1 MGKIL
6 NRYLFVEILVPFCFG
21 LAVFTFVLL
30 IARILKLVE
39 LVVNRGVPLLD
50 ILSTFALILP
60 AFLEVTVPMALLLA
74 ILLGFGRLASDSEV
88 VALKT
93 SGVSLYQMT
102 KPVAVFMLLAA
113 VATFAIAIWV
123 RPWANGA
130 LRAQLFE
137 VVKSRVTAGFKEKI
151 FNTDFPGLV
160 LYIEEIE
167 PGGGTLKGLLI
178 ADSRNPQNRNTVI
191 AKIGL
196 LVPNEAAKTVT
207 LRLLDGTIYGVGGS
221 EDSFQKT
228 NFTVYDVSLSLT
240 NFGEIRP
247 KEKDPKEMTIAEL
260 RQAIATTPADGKDR
274 HEEEIELH
282 RKFSIPFAC
291 VVFTLVG
298 VPLSI
303 PPSRAVRS
311 RGFSLS
317 LALIFAY
324 YVPLTVGQT
333 LADKG
338 IWPAAV
344 GLWLP
349 NVAFLAFGAYLFR
362 SAAREMPIWA
372 LEQTAILAAR
382 ARSLV
387 TERLRWMGT
396 S

>member
-6 NRYLFVEILVPFCFG
+6 NRYVFVEIVVPFVFG

-50 ILSTFALILP
+50 ILKTFALILP

-102 KPVAVFMLLAA
+102 VPVAVFMVLASL
-113 VATFAIAIWV
+113 VTFAIAIWV
-123 RPWANGA
+123 RPWSNGA
-130 LRAQLFE
+130 LREQLFQ
-137 VVKSRVTAGFKEKI
+137 VVKSRVSAGFKEKV

-178 ADSRNPQNRNTVI
+178 SDARNPQNRNTVI

-196 LVPNEAAKTVT
+196 LVPNEAQKTVT

-221 EDSFQKT
+221 SGSFQKT
-228 NFTVYDVSLSLT
+228 DFTVYDVSLSLT
-240 NFGEIRP
+240 NFGEMRP
-247 KEKDPKEMTIAEL
+247 KEKDPKEMSLQEL
-260 RQAIATTPADGKDR
+260 RAAITKAHASGQKAN
-274 HEEEIELH
+274 EEEIELH

-311 RGFSLS
+311 RGFSMS
-317 LALIFAY
+317 LALIFLY
-324 YVPLTVGQT
+324 YIPLTVGQT

-338 IWPAAV
+338 IVPAVV

-349 NVAFLAFGAYLFR
+349 NAVFLAIGVFLFR
-362 SAAREMPIWA
+362 NAARELPIRA
-372 LEQTAILAAR
+372 LEYLELWAMRAR
-382 ARSLV
+382 ALV
-387 TERLRWMGT
+387 TERFRMLGA

>member
-1 MGKIL
+1 MGRIL
-6 NRYLFVEILVPFCFG
+6 NRYLFLEVLVPFFFG

-50 ILSTFALILP
+50 ILKTFSLILP

-102 KPVAVFMLLAA
+102 IPIAVFTALACL
-113 VATFAIAIWV
+113 ATFAIAIWV

-130 LRAQLFE
+130 LRQQMFE
-137 VVKSRVTAGFKEKI
+137 VVKSRISAGFKEKV
-151 FNTDFPGLV
+151 FNVDFPGLV
-160 LYIEEIE
+160 IYVEEIE
-167 PGGGTLKGLLI
+167 PGGGTLKGILI
-178 ADSRNPQNRNTVI
+178 SDSRNPQNRNTVI

-196 LVPNEAAKTVT
+196 LVPNEDAKTMT
-207 LRLLDGTIYGVGGS
+207 LRLLDGTIYGIGGS
-221 EDSFQKT
+221 DNAFQKT
-228 NFTVYDVSLSLT
+228 EFTVDDVSLNLT
-240 NFGEIRP
+240 YLGDIRP
-247 KEKDPKEMTIAEL
+247 KDKDPKEMTLSEL
-260 RQAIATTPADGKDR
+260 RSRIASRDSDGEPAY
-274 HEEEIELH
+274 EEQIELH

-291 VVFTLVG
+291 IVFLLVG

-317 LALIFAY
+317 LGLIFLY
-324 YVPLTVGQT
+324 YIPLTIGQT
-333 LADKG
+333 FAEKG
-338 IWPAAV
+338 YWPAAV
-344 GLWLP
+344 GLWVP
-349 NVAFLAFGAYLFR
+349 NVLFLTLGTFLFVK
-362 SAAREMPIWA
+362 AARETPIHQ
-372 LEQTAILAAR
+372 L
-382 ARSLV
+382 
-387 TERLRWMGT
+387 ERLEILRLRAWGWATQRMRMLGA